1 MKKTVVKGLAV
12 ALLTCAPAG
21 AFAASDYLL
30 TFDDVAGGPITLD
43 SWSWGASNP
52 ASTGMGAG
60 REASSGQATGRR
72 VAPPRAIATIS
83 GSPDLSVVST
93 QDRVTGMTFVLPT
106 QRVTASGM
114 CSGGSA
120 SHTGRLSGG
129 GEAFQLSNI
138 HVASCTAG
146 GAMTRVVVTGEMKHQ
161 KTGHVTLMK

>member
-1 MKKTVVKGLAV
+1 MKKTVIKGVVVGILV
-12 ALLTCAPAG
+12 LAPAA

-30 TFDDVAGGPITLD
+30 TLDGVSGGPIAID

-52 ASTGMGAG
+52 ASTSMGAG

-72 VAPPRAIATIS
+72 VAPPRALATIS
-83 GSPDLSVVST
+83 GSPDLSVVSS
-93 QDRVTGMTFVLPT
+93 QDQVTGMTLVLPT
-106 QRVTASGM
+106 QRVTTSGM
-114 CSGGSA
+114 CSGGPA
-120 SHTGRLSGG
+120 SHAGRLSGG

-138 HVASCTAG
+138 HVASCTAA